1 MIQINISLNRMMQV
15 YHIKCPALVISK
27 QKRTIVQN
35 HIIHTKQAM
44 TSVSQRVR
52 HEQNLK
58 NVQSC

>member
-35 HIIHTKQAM
+35 HIIHTRQAM
-44 TSVSQRVR
+44 TSVSQRV
-52 HEQNLK
+52 
-58 NVQSC
+58 